1 MMRTHADAVL
11 VGISTVLADDP
22 WLNVRLPG
30 LEERSPVRVVLDS
43 HLRLPSSSRL
53 SATVARFR
61 SWVVC
66 SEAAQAAEETRLVA
80 AGFEVI
86 RVAADS
92 SGHIDLAAAL
102 LCLGERGLTRVF
114 CEGGP
119 TLAGALGQADL
130 VDELVLMTGA
140 ADLSVRG
147 GAALE
152 ATPALQPDL
161 AAALHTQFRLVER
174 EQVGPDTI
182 ETFERIASCSPAL

>member
-53 SATVARFR
+53 SATAARFR

-66 SEAAQAAEETRLVA
+66 SEAAPDGEEARLVT

-86 RVAADS
+86 RVAAGP
-92 SGHIDLAAAL
+92 SGRVDLAAAL
-102 LCLGERGLTRVF
+102 LCLGARGLTRVF

-119 TLAGALGQADL
+119 TLAGALGEADL
-130 VDELVLMTGA
+130 VDELVLITGA
-140 ADLSVRG
+140 ADLSVRV

-152 ATPALQPDL
+152 ATPALQADL
-161 AAALHTQFRLVER
+161 AAALRTRFRLVET

-182 ETFERIASCSPAL
+182 QTFERIASCLPAL